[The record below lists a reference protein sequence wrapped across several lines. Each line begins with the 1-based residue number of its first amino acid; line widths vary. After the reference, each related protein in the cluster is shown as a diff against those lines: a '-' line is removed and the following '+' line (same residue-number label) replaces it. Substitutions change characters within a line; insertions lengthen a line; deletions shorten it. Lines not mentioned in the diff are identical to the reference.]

1 MHDSLEGGFIKIHEK
16 LNLIFFTQARVF
28 GRIQHNELLKKGREN
43 FGEPKYVIIYY
54 VCAH

>member
-16 LNLIFFTQARVF
+16 LILFFFTQTHVF

-43 FGEPKYVIIYY
+43 FGERKYVLIYY
-54 VCAH
+54 VCGH